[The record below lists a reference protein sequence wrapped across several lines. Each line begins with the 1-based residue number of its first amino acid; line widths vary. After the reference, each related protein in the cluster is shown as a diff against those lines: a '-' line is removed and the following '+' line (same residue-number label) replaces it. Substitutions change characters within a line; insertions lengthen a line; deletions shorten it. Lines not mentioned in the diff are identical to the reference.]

1 MGVHTYLRRTGT
13 QAPASAAPH
22 VSVSPDTPR
31 SLLVASSGGHL
42 SELRELADRLPLL
55 GVPLWVT
62 FETPQA
68 RSLLADDDVAYVHAT
83 GPRDLRNTLRNIPV
97 AQRLLREHNVVEV
110 ISTGAAVAVT
120 FLPLARLHGIDA
132 HYIESA
138 ARSHAPSVTGRLMAR
153 TPGVHCYSQYQR
165 WASGTWR
172 YAGSILDRFV
182 TLPVVV
188 AAPPERPLRVVVA
201 LGTQQYRFDR
211 LVDAVR
217 AIAEPNWSITWQH
230 GPNDYGELAG
240 DQHGVMESESFEAAC
255 RDADLVI
262 GQAGVGTALAA
273 LEGGTVPILVPR
285 DAAHHEHVDD
295 HQSQI
300 ADELASRGLA
310 ITATPA
316 ELTRD
321 VVRDALTRRV
331 VMTDDTVP
339 FQLVRQ

>member
-1 MGVHTYLRRTGT
+1 MGAHTFLRRMPPIGVESASSQLVVGT
-13 QAPASAAPH
+13 DA
-22 VSVSPDTPR
+22 PR

-42 SELRELADRLPLL
+42 TELHELVARLPLL

-62 FETPQA
+62 FDNPQA
-68 RSLLADDDVAYVHAT
+68 RSLLSGDDVAFVRT
-83 GPRDLRNTLRNIPV
+83 TRPRDLRNTLRNLP
-97 AQRLLREHNVVEV
+97 AASRLLREHNVVEV

-153 TPGVHCYSQYQR
+153 TPGVHCYSQYER
-165 WASGTWR
+165 WANGTWQ

-182 TLPVVV
+182 ARSVV
-188 AAPPERPLRVVVA
+188 AEPSPSRPLRVVVA
-201 LGTQQYRFDR
+201 LGTQRYRFDR

-217 AIAEPNWSITWQH
+217 AIAEPTWQITWQH
-230 GPNDYGELAG
+230 GPNDYGELPGASY
-240 DQHGVMESESFEAAC
+240 GVMESDAFEQAC

-285 DAAHHEHVDD
+285 DELHHEHVDD
-295 HQSQI
+295 HQREI
-300 ADELASRGLA
+300 AAELASRGLA
-310 ITATPA
+310 ISAAPA
-316 ELTRD
+316 ELTSEL
-321 VVRDALTRRV
+321 VREALTRRV
-331 VMTDDTVP
+331 VAIDETVP
-339 FQLVRQ
+339 FRLVRQ